1 MSVKTLEQKRALYA
15 LHCIKEFKKLEKY
28 GVKKKEYKS
37 EARKLPS
44 MIMQNGLI
52 TTLTFLKSKAKV
64 SIKRD
69 RDGEK
74 KEINDEALILYQ
86 LVRYLNDE
94 EIPDDSEDI
103 DIDVVVS
110 ALNDERGMYREYLEK
125 LLSESDFTQY
135 RLETAKALRIAQWIK
150 RIAEGEIE
158 DE

>member
-1 MSVKTLEQKRALYA
+1 MSVKTLEQQRALYA

-52 TTLTFLKSKAKV
+52 TTLTFLKSKAKAG
-64 SIKRD
+64 IKKD
-69 RDGEK
+69 KGKEK
-74 KEINDEALILYQ
+74 EEINDEALILYQ
-86 LVRYLNDE
+86 LVRYLKDE
-94 EIPDDSEDI
+94 KIPEREADFS
-103 DIDVVVS
+103 DVMK
-110 ALNDERGMYREYLEK
+110 ALNDKDGTYRKYLEK